1 MFKWIIG
8 LIPKFIK
15 TWFTNLL
22 YKDIA
27 KEGIN
32 GDTELAYL
40 TPYEQS
46 LLLSLGGAGTYNKK
60 TNLKQYWGP
69 LAIGLAVGT
78 AAFGIAKLTGM
89 STRKALMIGAGFGLG
104 AGGIS
109 ALGAGGGA
117 LTSTGA
123 SSGLAK
129 FGGALGAGSPTAA
142 KASSVLANVVGAPTA
157 QGLSAA
163 GITNAAQPTASFM
176 LGNQAATPSFM
187 LGNQAAGAF
196 GGGSIAG
203 APAMMGPQASVAGLQ
218 GQGLTEL
225 AALNRLGPESA
236 GYMGFD
242 KLGNAVS
249 LKDPNLQSVARPD
262 LGTVPISMTDK
273 VVNFAKENPWSTA
286 GAILTGGKMI
296 SDYSAEQ
303 PTYDDD
309 LEPEFTDMEGEIYRR
324 EREKTQPMSDRL
336 VYDDEELP
344 ENIYDRPDFQPVMV
358 AREGGLATL
367 KLKEGGINYLPSK
380 LEHDEKDS
388 NNYVRAKGYVE
399 DGSGVGDKDEDTML
413 AQLADGE
420 FVSRADAI
428 LGAGI
433 MEGANPED
441 FKDMRKKG
449 AQFFYGQQDK
459 LKRIYDIVSD
469 ANKES

>member
-78 AAFGIAKLTGM
+78 AAFGIAKLSGA
-89 STRKALMIGAGFGLG
+89 STKKALMIGGLAGLG
-104 AGGIS
+104 VGGIS
-109 ALGAGGGA
+109 ALTATKAGTLVGSTAAQAGMAGGTVPATALSKIAASTNPFIAGSTTGGTLGNIAAGAGGMAGTGGA
-117 LTSTGA
+117 ILGPAGGA
-123 SSGLAK
+123 FVPIAQGGSGLSMPLGTSNMFQNVGGKIIKPDVIPNVPSAS
-129 FGGALGAGSPTAA
+129 GGALD
-142 KASSVLANVVGAPTA
+142 V
-157 QGLSAA
+157 
-163 GITNAAQPTASFM
+163 
-176 LGNQAATPSFM
+176 
-187 LGNQAAGAF
+187 
-196 GGGSIAG
+196 GGGIKSFG
-203 APAMMGPQASVAGLQ
+203 
-218 GQGLTEL
+218 TK
-225 AALNRLGPESA
+225 ALDYIE
-236 GYMGFD
+236 
-242 KLGNAVS
+242 
-249 LKDPNLQSVARPD
+249 
-262 LGTVPISMTDK
+262 
-273 VVNFAKENPWSTA
+273 ENPLSTIGG
-286 GAILTGGKMI
+286 GATLLSLASQQKPVYDTGI
-296 SDYSAEQ
+296 DQ
-303 PTYDDD
+303 
-309 LEPEFTDMEGEIYRR
+309 LEFADMEGEIYRR
-324 EREKTQPMSDRL
+324 EREKTQPMSDRF

-380 LEHDEKDS
+380 LEHNEKDS